1 MKKRYQLIPI
11 MLALSTLISCTV
23 IATTQ
28 DNSGEI
34 EITSIEKETGGFKIT
49 FTNTGDTY
57 LRGIQFNI
65 SVVGG
70 WVMPVDFHYDDQLF
84 DCNCTDV
91 LEPGEALII
100 STNDF
105 DMFMSFGFLDIIVD
119 VSSNSI
125 ENLHEE
131 QRAFIIGTFIF
142 LL

>member
-1 MKKRYQLIPI
+1 
-11 MLALSTLISCTV
+11 MLTILFALSVLFSSLVIS
-23 IATTQ
+23 TTKV
-28 DNSGEI
+28 DSSEI
-34 EITSIEKETGGFKIT
+34 EITSIEKTTGGFKIT

-65 SVVGG
+65 SVIGG
-70 WVMPVDFHYDDQLF
+70 WIKPVDFHYDEMLF

-91 LEPGEALII
+91 LEPGGELII

-105 DMFMSFGFLDIIVD
+105 EMFMSFGFLDITVD

-125 ENLHEE
+125 ENLHQE
-131 QRAFIIGTFIF
+131 QRAFIIGTFII